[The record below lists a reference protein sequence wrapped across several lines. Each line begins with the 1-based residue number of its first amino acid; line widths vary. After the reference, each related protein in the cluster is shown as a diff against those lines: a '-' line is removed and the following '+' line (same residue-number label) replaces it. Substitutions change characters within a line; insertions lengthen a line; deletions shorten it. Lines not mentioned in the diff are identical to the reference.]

1 MNREQRCSFIAWIP
15 ALVGYSAAMKMAF
28 YLIPLVGLLAVGCGR
43 KNPPQPTAAAASPA
57 TNTNATAVG
66 QNPLMAPV
74 DYLGVLNKAQK
85 TAVNVVDTASLKKSV
100 DLFYANEG
108 RFPKD
113 LNELVTKQY
122 YAQLPA
128 PPYGKKFQ
136 YDPQSGQI
144 SIVNQ

>member
-1 MNREQRCSFIAWIP
+1 
-15 ALVGYSAAMKMAF
+15 MKMAF
-28 YLIPLVGLLAVGCGR
+28 YLILLAGLLTAGCGR
-43 KNPPQPTAAAASPA
+43 KNPSQPTAAAAAPA
-57 TNTNATAVG
+57 TNTNTTAVG

-85 TAVNVVDTASLKKSV
+85 TAVNVVDSTSLKKTI
-100 DLFYANEG
+100 DYFYANEE

-113 LNELVTKQY
+113 LNELVTKRY
-122 YAQLPA
+122 IGRLPD